1 MRGNWGYSKIFSSG
15 YSNTIDQTKVF
26 YPLSW
31 GKSFSFSYHKWMIV
45 MQTRGWAGLNQQ
57 SQLTFKSEL
66 IKNPPNLMI
75 KIITEQGKYCS
86 GFRMRCITFCIIQ
99 WRLCNGGKFADR
111 QATFYSQKEFSP
123 AKWFQQDCC
132 QIAFDCKNRIANEK
146 CKNRGLNGRF
156 IPGMSPINFDVLLHF
171 VSLLIIPIKSFQN
184 VYSTLESFEQ
194 SNIIKSR
201 HSDSHP
207 PVISLKT

>member
-1 MRGNWGYSKIFSSG
+1 MAKVLNYFMALELSSEE
-15 YSNTIDQTKVF
+15 V
-26 YPLSW
+26 W
-31 GKSFSFSYHKWMIV
+31 
-45 MQTRGWAGLNQQ
+45 
-57 SQLTFKSEL
+57 
-66 IKNPPNLMI
+66 
-75 KIITEQGKYCS
+75 
-86 GFRMRCITFCIIQ
+86 
-99 WRLCNGGKFADR
+99 
-111 QATFYSQKEFSP
+111 
-123 AKWFQQDCC
+123 
-132 QIAFDCKNRIANEK
+132 FDCKNRIANEK
-146 CKNRGLNGRF
+146 CKNRGLTGRF

>member
-1 MRGNWGYSKIFSSG
+1 
-15 YSNTIDQTKVF
+15 
-26 YPLSW
+26 
-31 GKSFSFSYHKWMIV
+31 
-45 MQTRGWAGLNQQ
+45 
-57 SQLTFKSEL
+57 
-66 IKNPPNLMI
+66 MI
-75 KIITEQGKYCS
+75 KIIAQQGKYCS
-86 GFRMRCITFCIIQ
+86 GFRMRCITSCIIQ
-99 WRLCNGGKFADR
+99 WRLCNGGKFADW
-111 QATFYSQKEFSP
+111 QETFYSQSFHQLNNFSKIV
-123 AKWFQQDCC
+123 AKLRL
-132 QIAFDCKNRIANEK
+132 IAITELPMKSAK
-146 CKNRGLNGRF
+146 TGAGRF